1 MNQSELKALL
11 GKTVLI
17 RGCEHLCCGVGNDRL
32 LLLQCAAK
40 DEPLFRKGE
49 PIQYIVACH
58 PRWDVGTLVWAQ
70 GAYFPIVPLLDG
82 LTASAKAFRAAADYL
97 VSD

>member
-11 GKTVLI
+11 GKTVRI
-17 RGCEHLCCGVGNDRL
+17 RGDEHFCCAVGNDRL
-32 LLLQCAAK
+32 LLLQYAAK

-49 PIQYIVACH
+49 PVQYIVAYH
-58 PRWDVGTLVWAQ
+58 PRWDDGTLVWAQ
-70 GAYFPIVPLLDG
+70 GAYFPIVPLFDG

>member
-17 RGCEHLCCGVGNDRL
+17 RGGEHFCCAVGNDRL

-49 PIQYIVACH
+49 PAQYIVAYH
-58 PRWDVGTLVWAQ
+58 RRWDDGTLVWAQ
-70 GAYFPIVPLLDG
+70 GAYFPIVPLFDG

>member
-1 MNQSELKALL
+1 MPDALRECIRDSLPAGTRQLQCLYLLLSGGTPMNQSELNALL

-17 RGCEHLCCGVGNDRL
+17 RGGEHFCCAVGNDRL

-49 PIQYIVACH
+49 PVQYIVA
-58 PRWDVGTLVWAQ
+58 
-70 GAYFPIVPLLDG
+70 
-82 LTASAKAFRAAADYL
+82 
-97 VSD
+97 